1 MSAMDDRN
9 DTNEPRSA
17 AASGQDGVADMSEHG
32 GSGSGSPEQSAV
44 NERVRENLKGVID
57 PELGLNIVDL
67 GLVYDVDVEAGKA
80 TVTMTLTSP
89 GCPAGGMIMSGA
101 QEAAGR
107 TEGVEEAE
115 VKLVWKPFWTPE
127 RIDPEVRAALG
138 F

>member
-1 MSAMDDRN
+1 MTDLR
-9 DTNEPRSA
+9 E
-17 AASGQDGVADMSEHG
+17 QDLSEV
-32 GSGSGSPEQSAV
+32 SQEV
-44 NERVRENLKGVID
+44 LENLKGVID

-67 GLVYDVDVEAGKA
+67 GLVYDIDVEDGKA

-101 QEAAGR
+101 QEAAGKA
-107 TEGVEEAE
+107 EGVDEAE

>member
-1 MSAMDDRN
+1 MTDHTTDATDATPTTAN
-9 DTNEPRSA
+9 
-17 AASGQDGVADMSEHG
+17 GVSD
-32 GSGSGSPEQSAV
+32 
-44 NERVRENLKGVID
+44 RVRESLKGVID

-67 GLVYDVDVEAGKA
+67 GLVYDVEVEDGKA
-80 TVTMTLTSP
+80 MITMTLTSP

-101 QEAAGR
+101 QEAAGS
-107 TEGVEEAE
+107 TEGVDEAE

>member
-1 MSAMDDRN
+1 MSDRDGGSDRN
-9 DTNEPRSA
+9 DRDD
-17 AASGQDGVADMSEHG
+17 SGDRDD
-32 GSGSGSPEQSAV
+32 V
-44 NERVRENLKGVID
+44 NERVRESLKGVID

>member
-1 MSAMDDRN
+1 MDDRN
-9 DTNEPRSA
+9 DRDDVNEPRPV
-17 AASGQDGVADMSEHG
+17 AASEQDGSASGSEHD
-32 GSGSGSPEQSAV
+32 GSGGASPEERAL

>member
-1 MSAMDDRN
+1 MTDDTTNTTDATDATSATDAKPGTD
-9 DTNEPRSA
+9 A
-17 AASGQDGVADMSEHG
+17 ADSRAPEASGGLSD
-32 GSGSGSPEQSAV
+32 
-44 NERVRENLKGVID
+44 RVRESLKGVID

-67 GLVYDVDVEAGKA
+67 GLVYDVDVEDGRAMI
-80 TVTMTLTSP
+80 TMTLTSP

-101 QEAAGR
+101 QEAAGS
-107 TEGVEEAE
+107 TEGVDEAE

>member
-1 MSAMDDRN
+1 MT
-9 DTNEPRSA
+9 DTNVTR
-17 AASGQDGVADMSEHG
+17 QDAGGV
-32 GSGSGSPEQSAV
+32 V
-44 NERVRENLKGVID
+44 ERVREKLKGVID

-67 GLVYDVDVEAGKA
+67 GLVYVIEVEDSRA

-101 QEAAGR
+101 QEAAGS

-115 VKLVWKPFWTPE
+115 VKLVWKPFWTPD

>member
-1 MSAMDDRN
+1 MTG
-9 DTNEPRSA
+9 DTTDETTGDTTEETPTAGTAEA
-17 AASGQDGVADMSEHG
+17 ANGGVS
-32 GSGSGSPEQSAV
+32 
-44 NERVRENLKGVID
+44 ERVRENLKGVID

-67 GLVYDVDVEAGKA
+67 GLVYDVDVEDGKA
-80 TVTMTLTSP
+80 TITMTLTSP

-101 QEAAGR
+101 QEAAGT

>member
-1 MSAMDDRN
+1 MTDHTTESTDATDTTPAPDAADTPTTGASNGMS
-9 DTNEPRSA
+9 
-17 AASGQDGVADMSEHG
+17 
-32 GSGSGSPEQSAV
+32 
-44 NERVRENLKGVID
+44 ERVRESLKGVID

-67 GLVYDVDVEAGKA
+67 GLVYDVDVEDGKA
-80 TVTMTLTSP
+80 TITMTLTSP

-101 QEAAGR
+101 QEAAGS

>member
-1 MSAMDDRN
+1 MIDDVRQR
-9 DTNEPRSA
+9 DL
-17 AASGQDGVADMSEHG
+17 
-32 GSGSGSPEQSAV
+32 PELNQNVLES
-44 NERVRENLKGVID
+44 LKGVID

-67 GLVYDVDVEAGKA
+67 GLVYDVDVEDGKA

-101 QEAAGR
+101 QEAAGG

-115 VKLVWKPFWTPE
+115 VKLVWKPFWTPD